1 MAKRPTKE
9 VPATPEPKA
18 APPTPP
24 KEVQV
29 PDFSRRPE
37 RRWEMCPECKTE
49 IFIEANGRQYYHKLK
64 CSKSNGIDYRK
75 G

>member
-1 MAKRPTKE
+1 M
-9 VPATPEPKA
+9 
-18 APPTPP
+18 
-24 KEVQV
+24 
-29 PDFSRRPE
+29 PDFSKRPE